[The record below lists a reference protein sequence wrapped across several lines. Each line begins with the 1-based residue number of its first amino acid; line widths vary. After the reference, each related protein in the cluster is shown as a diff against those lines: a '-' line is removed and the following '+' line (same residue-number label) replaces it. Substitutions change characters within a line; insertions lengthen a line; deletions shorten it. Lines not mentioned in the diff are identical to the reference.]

1 MVSPGLAWH
10 FFGTFLAAAG
20 HAAVLEESSWSA
32 RSRVAARTN
41 ELDAD
46 ERRTIMDS
54 EEGFL
59 SCWLMR
65 GPCLS
70 RAWPGGVVSQA
81 PIRRRAGMLAD
92 AMTMCP
98 GPGCSVK

>member
-1 MVSPGLAWH
+1 L
-10 FFGTFLAAAG
+10 FFGIFLVAAG
-20 HAAVLEESSWSA
+20 HAAVREESGWSA
-32 RSRVAARTN
+32 RSRTAARTN

-65 GPCLS
+65 GSCVPGV
-70 RAWPGGVVSQA
+70 AGGVVSQA
-81 PIRRRAGMLAD
+81 PIRRLVM
-92 AMTMCP
+92 
-98 GPGCSVK
+98 